1 MKTFGIV
8 LRAHRFETIAVA
20 LFALATFAVAG
31 GLIVRLLAFDIPA
44 DCFGGMFTGGY
55 GDVCAGRQMDIDD
68 YLRTAS
74 GWGYVSLAAII
85 LLPVIS
91 GLFLGVALV
100 GKEIDQGTTTFAWSV
115 GPSRR
120 RWLLQRAVPM
130 GVLVVAA
137 SLGAGLLADWL
148 EGLRSP
154 GVDPA
159 QSFEHL
165 GTRGIVVAA
174 EALAFFGLALLVGSI
189 LGRVL
194 PALLLSLALIAGSF
208 VGVTL
213 LSEAML
219 RTETVIVEG
228 MDMEKSG
235 PPPGRVVDYRVRTPD
250 GVVRTWEEAYNL
262 YGSVMETE
270 NGPPPDFRS
279 MWLLNPGEMYPLVVA
294 RMSVI
299 FGAIG
304 LASIVLAFAVV
315 DRRRP

>member
-1 MKTFGIV
+1 MSAFRIV
-8 LRAHRFETIAVA
+8 LRTHRFETAGVA
-20 LFALATFAVAG
+20 LFALATFGVAG
-31 GLIVRLLAFDIPA
+31 GLIVRLLAYDIPV

-55 GDVCAGRQMDIDD
+55 GNVCTGRQLDIEDF
-68 YLRTAS
+68 LRTAS
-74 GWGYVSLAAII
+74 GWGYVSLALII

-120 RWLLQRAVPM
+120 RWLLQRAVPI
-130 GVLVVAA
+130 GVLIVAA

-148 EGLRSP
+148 ELLRSP

-165 GTRGIVVAA
+165 GTRGGVVAA

-219 RTETVIVEG
+219 RTETVLVQGADFET
-228 MDMEKSG
+228 SG

-250 GVVRTWEEAYNL
+250 GVIRTWDEAYNI

-270 NGPPPDFRS
+270 NGPPPDFKTI
-279 MWLLNPGEMYPLVVA
+279 WLINPGQMYPLVVA

-315 DRRRP
+315 ERRRP